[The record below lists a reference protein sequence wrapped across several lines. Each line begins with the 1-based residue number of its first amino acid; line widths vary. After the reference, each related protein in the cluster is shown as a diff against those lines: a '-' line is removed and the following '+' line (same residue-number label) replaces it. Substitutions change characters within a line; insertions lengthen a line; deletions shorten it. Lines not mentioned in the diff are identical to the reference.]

1 MEDKDNNL
9 VIHFNEEVNP
19 DLLFVAV
26 CKAWSNNVGELNIVV
41 NNAKGNE
48 FTTLN
53 LTQLKKQLLPA
64 FNKFADKINN
74 ATKDHVPGFYKQTKN
89 EC

>member
-1 MEDKDNNL
+1 MKDKDNNL

-53 LTQLKKQLLPA
+53 LTQLKEQLLPA

-74 ATKDHVPGFYKQTKN
+74 AIEDHVPGFYKQTKN